1 MLTGYQRKFLRG
13 MAHRLKPV
21 VLIGQNGLTD
31 AVAASIDDA
40 LQKHELIKIG
50 FNAFKEKDRKKEII
64 GIVERKTGSEM
75 VGLVG
80 HKAIFYREH
89 ADPEKRT
96 IQLPRQKQ

>member
-13 MAHRLKPV
+13 KAHRLKPV

-40 LQKHELIKIG
+40 LQTHELIKIG

-96 IQLPRQKQ
+96 IRIPRQK